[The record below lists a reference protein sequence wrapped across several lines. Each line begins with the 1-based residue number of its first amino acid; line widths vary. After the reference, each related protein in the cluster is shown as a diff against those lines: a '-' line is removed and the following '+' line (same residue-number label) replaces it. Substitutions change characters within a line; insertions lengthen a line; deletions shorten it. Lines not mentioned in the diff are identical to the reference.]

1 VFILI
6 PLFGLFDM
14 FLAMKDC
21 QFSTS
26 T

>member
-14 FLAMKDC
+14 FLAMKDF